1 MIIAGIIFQIL
12 GIIIIFG
19 SKYVPQGD
27 FIIAFSK
34 NFYYGLSS
42 IFVGLFLILFWV
54 YKTRKSN
61 ESRIQG
67 LEGRVH
73 HLEADLTHHII
84 KEDKEGE

>member
-42 IFVGLFLILFWV
+42 IFVGLFLI
-54 YKTRKSN
+54 
-61 ESRIQG
+61 
-67 LEGRVH
+67 
-73 HLEADLTHHII
+73 